1 MFKNLLLRRAWAACL
16 AVWASAAAFGQ
27 APDLASMDIVQRSV
41 PDGPV
46 AIVRGTPIE
55 RDAYLAYYENELI
68 TLAQMTERTEFA
80 DSDRVKIAL
89 GCLAKMVQREI
100 LYQEAVKR
108 KLTVPDQKVQEAYEH
123 DLSVLRQRFERKDG
137 QPMTDDDIVR
147 ITGQPLDQIRDAVR
161 RSLLID
167 AVFDQIAKEQNIT
180 VTDKEIEEF
189 RSEHP
194 ELFQRPDSV
203 HLRQIFIRPK
213 PNPQNATPEQW
224 AAARAEIEK
233 ALARVRAGENFEA
246 VARAVS
252 QAPDAQRGGDMGDV
266 PAEKLPSFYA
276 EAVKGMK
283 PGGISGVIQS
293 EYGLHVVQFIESK
306 GGTQVSLEEARP
318 RIETALGQTK
328 AELAVASWCQPIM
341 SDPAQ
346 VKVFLH
352 LEQTLATLPESEEDK
367 K

>member
-1 MFKNLLLRRAWAACL
+1 MTMRWLLRCGMAAWSAISACMAAH
-16 AVWASAAAFGQ
+16 GQ

-55 RDAYLAYYENELI
+55 RDAYLAFYENELI
-68 TLAQMTERTEFA
+68 TLAQMTQRTEFA

-108 KLTVPDQKVQEAYEH
+108 KLKVSDQDIQEAYEH
-123 DLSVLRQRFERKDG
+123 DLAVLRQRFERKDG
-137 QPMTDDDIVR
+137 QPITDGDIVK
-147 ITGQPLDQIRDAVR
+147 ITGQSLDEIREAVR

-167 AVFDQIAKEQNIT
+167 AAFDQIAREQNVN
-180 VTDKEIEEF
+180 VTDKEIEQF

-203 HLRQIFIRPK
+203 RLRQIFIRPK

-224 AAARAEIEK
+224 AAARADIEK

-252 QAPDAQRGGDMGDV
+252 QAPDAQKGGDMGEV
-266 PAEKLPSFYA
+266 PAERLPPFYA
-276 EAVKGMK
+276 DAIKGMK
-283 PGGISGVIQS
+283 PGDISGVIQS

-306 GGTQVSLEEARP
+306 GGAQVSLEEARP
-318 RIETALGQTK
+318 RIESALEQSK

-341 SDPAQ
+341 NDPAQ

-352 LEQTLATLPESEEDK
+352 LERTLAALPADEGK